1 MGRKWEVRYVTY
13 SSMVPF
19 VSVALSEWGLGDLGP
34 EPSREMSAVC
44 NPNVT
49 RDGLAHQY
57 TTRVG
62 NGLRPLSPSPAR
74 MPGTLLASGYLL
86 TSVMGPDGGAQG
98 GASR

>member
-34 EPSREMSAVC
+34 EPSREKSAVC

-57 TTRVG
+57 TTQVG
-62 NGLRPLSPSPAR
+62 NWLTPS
-74 MPGTLLASGYLL
+74 LAITGSYAWYPISVGLL
-86 TSVMGPDGGAQG
+86 THLSDGP
-98 GASR
+98 

>member
-34 EPSREMSAVC
+34 EPSREKSAVC

-49 RDGLAHQY
+49 RD
-57 TTRVG
+57 
-62 NGLRPLSPSPAR
+62 SF
-74 MPGTLLASGYLL
+74 
-86 TSVMGPDGGAQG
+86 
-98 GASR
+98 GASVYYSSRKLAYALSRHHRLVYLVPY

>member
-34 EPSREMSAVC
+34 EPSREKSAVC

-49 RDGLAHQY
+49 
-57 TTRVG
+57 
-62 NGLRPLSPSPAR
+62 
-74 MPGTLLASGYLL
+74 GTVWRISTSILLK
-86 TSVMGPDGGAQG
+86 
-98 GASR
+98 